1 MLPVKK
7 MISRQ
12 NANTQ
17 IGSVAVAPIGHWS
30 TKSNGGFFIKKKV
43 NFSLNDNEMNMNSKK
58 FSFWRPID
66 EARKADRWDLHQT
79 DWYWNISMKISP
91 STNELRLPIREPRMC
106 RGVLLR
112 AEDKNKKRERKR
124 EWDRAPRRSDWSA
137 DRALECDPF
146 LFLPAAV
153 PLLACDH
160 YFVGPIRT
168 CGFCG
173 HQIWCSPRRNGRRRA
188 GGLISS
194 TASRMIKKLA
204 AFLLLFLLLL
214 RRTVDERAFHRR
226 RRSLIQLFFF
236 SYSPFLQFRPF
247 DSSFS
252 GGHLAAPW
260 EAAVISVES
269 RRLFLI
275 FIFFL
280 SLSPVFFFALAFFLF
295 RSKAAGSEWVI
306 VSYHHFFWQ

>member
-1 MLPVKK
+1 
-7 MISRQ
+7 
-12 NANTQ
+12 
-17 IGSVAVAPIGHWS
+17 
-30 TKSNGGFFIKKKV
+30 
-43 NFSLNDNEMNMNSKK
+43 MNMNSKK
-58 FSFWRPID
+58 FSFWRPIY

-236 SYSPFLQFRPF
+236 FLFAVSPIPSFRFFIFRRPF
-247 DSSFS
+247 GGAVGSGRYQRRITSSLLNLHFFS
-252 GGHLAAPW
+252 
-260 EAAVISVES
+260 
-269 RRLFLI
+269 
-275 FIFFL
+275 L
-280 SLSPVFFFALAFFLF
+280 SLSRVLFCPRFFLF